1 MSISGLINSSSPND
15 IKELLNSAF
24 PDKITV
30 STDNLYNTI
39 KIAVSNN
46 IIFKLATLYNGYIP
60 DYMYNSAGQVIMN
73 FNSGLPAGKISVLT
87 SSNGFIIE
95 AQKGSNKAL
104 YFLTFNSDGTIIYGG
119 TSEID
124 AASYSFGAFK
134 TTTWDT
140 TAVTTTSTSLQM
152 NSTALVNLAY
162 YGTFGQNSIAEKA
175 YYALYNQYPTAC
187 GIATLNNKNYIVI
200 NCFYISD

>member
-15 IKELLNSAF
+15 IKNLLNSAF
-24 PDKITV
+24 SDKITV
-30 STDNLYNTI
+30 STDEYNTI
-39 KIAVSNN
+39 KIAVNNN
-46 IIFKLATLYNGYIP
+46 IIFKLATLYNGFIP
-60 DYMYNSAGQVIMN
+60 DYIYNSAGQIIKN
-73 FNSGLPAGKISVLT
+73 FNSGLPAGKISVVT

-124 AASYSFGAFK
+124 VASYSFGAFK

-187 GIATLNNKNYIVI
+187 GIATLNNKNYIMI

>member
-1 MSISGLINSSSPND
+1 MSISGLINSTSLNN
-15 IKELLNSAF
+15 IIEFLNSAF
-24 PDKITV
+24 PNKITV
-30 STDNLYNTI
+30 STDRYNTI
-39 KIAVSNN
+39 QIAVNNN
-46 IIFKLATLYNGYIP
+46 IIFGLHTLYNGNFSDFI
-60 DYMYNSAGQVIMN
+60 YNASGQIMSN
-73 FNSGLPAGKISVLT
+73 FANNLPAGQISVVT

-140 TAVTTTSTSLQM
+140 TAVTTNSTSLQM
-152 NSTALVNLAY
+152 NSTVLVNLVYNGA
-162 YGTFGQNSIAEKA
+162 FGQNSIAEKA

-187 GIATLNNKNYIVI
+187 GIATLNNKNYIVL